1 MTRFP
6 LWLRKIFK
14 PGRIVLI
21 QQAFGSQRCEGI
33 RILDVGCGPHAMYT
47 KAHFNV
53 TEYHGVD
60 KQMWPGFEELYT
72 HLDKMFYMDLEQP
85 DVSQIQDAHYNLII
99 MSHVIEHLGNG
110 LEVIEMMTKKLAPNG
125 VLYIESP
132 SVRTI
137 NYPSAIGFMNFY
149 DDPTHKRLYFD
160 NEIIHTLQATG
171 LRVLFTGFRRTLA
184 RTILLPPISLLL
196 NLFYYLPVKRRI
208 TAWGLWELLGVARV
222 WVGIRQS

>member
-1 MTRFP
+1 
-6 LWLRKIFK
+6 
-14 PGRIVLI
+14 
-21 QQAFGSQRCEGI
+21 
-33 RILDVGCGPHAMYT
+33 MYT